1 MSECSGWVRQ
11 LRLLLTWRENRV
23 KGPTT
28 TEGTRYTP
36 SMETVV
42 LIGLAIVV
50 ALVSIDAIARLDERR
65 DRGPRADAKDPT
77 VTTTQKIVVD
87 LSKRR

>member
-1 MSECSGWVRQ
+1 
-11 LRLLLTWRENRV
+11 
-23 KGPTT
+23 
-28 TEGTRYTP
+28 
-36 SMETVV
+36 METVV

-65 DRGPRADAKDPT
+65 DRGPRDGTKDPT

>member
-1 MSECSGWVRQ
+1 
-11 LRLLLTWRENRV
+11 
-23 KGPTT
+23 
-28 TEGTRYTP
+28 
-36 SMETVV
+36 METVV